1 MVSEESRGAGEPNR
15 RVEVLVDDERVA
27 GVPAVVRYGE
37 HLFISG
43 SEGHRRVSDEQV
55 DPEAADN
62 AEVQCRNAYGRI
74 ARRLEQA
81 GYSGECVVSV
91 QNFTS
96 GQHWRAQRMNLWPT
110 FFGEDNHRRTVSFG
124 AQARMN
130 GINMLTAIAWAVDP
144 KVARDV
150 AVPSPARGRASRITR
165 AGDLTFVIGVRPH
178 GVARSGQPVPE
189 ETAES
194 FSLQLEAC
202 FDTLQSHLEADGLT
216 LDRFARVDAALRAAR
231 FAAAFEK
238 GVRDRFEG
246 QVPFSMYA
254 AGMPLGARGEME
266 IGGIALSRGVDKAVH
281 RSAWDPARTDVVVGA
296 GFAFVRNVSGVVD
309 ELTGKPLT
317 DPGDWR
323 QQVRRAVSNVDGL
336 LGAAGIVDAQLLRFD
351 VFLRDI
357 YGQDEV
363 LRELAQL
370 LGKRMP
376 VVSFIGAEPRYN
388 AEIEIVAVAASPT
401 QKHTRSE

>member
-1 MVSEESRGAGEPNR
+1 M
-15 RVEVLVDDERVA
+15 
-27 GVPAVVRYGE
+27 
-37 HLFISG
+37 
-43 SEGHRRVSDEQV
+43 SDEQV

-81 GYSGECVVSV
+81 GYNGECVVSV

-110 FFGEDNHRRTVSFG
+110 FFGEDNHRKTVSFG

-144 KVARDV
+144 GVARDV

-165 AGDLTFVIGVRPH
+165 VGDLTFVIGVRPH
-178 GVARSGQPVPE
+178 GVGRSGQPVPE
-189 ETAES
+189 ETPES
-194 FSLQLEAC
+194 FPLQFEAC

-216 LDRFARVDAALRAAR
+216 LDRFVRVDAALRAAR
-231 FAAAFEK
+231 FAEAFED

-266 IGGIALSRGVDKAVH
+266 IGGIALSHGVDKAVH
-281 RSAWDPARTDVVVGA
+281 PSRWDLARTDVVVGA
-296 GFAFVRNVSGVVD
+296 GFAFVRNVSGAVD
-309 ELTGKPLT
+309 ELTGIPRSN
-317 DPGDWR
+317 PGDWR
-323 QQVRRAVSNVDGL
+323 QQVRRAVRNVDEL
-336 LGAAGIVDAQLLRFD
+336 LGAAGIIDAPLLRFD
-351 VFLRDI
+351 IFLRDI

-363 LRELAQL
+363 LMELVQL

-376 VVSFIGAEPRYN
+376 AVSFIGAEPRHN
-388 AEIEIVAVAASPT
+388 AEVEIVAVAASLT
-401 QKHTRSE
+401 QKHTRSK